1 MNVCVCC
8 QSHGIFD
15 GSGEGFRWVVGV
27 ASLTGY
33 LMALVRGLDEC
44 MCVLPVS
51 RDI

>member
-1 MNVCVCC
+1 MGGGCC

-33 LMALVRGLDEC
+33 LMALVRGLDGWW
-44 MCVLPVS
+44 VLPVS

>member
-1 MNVCVCC
+1 MYVC
-8 QSHGIFD
+8 
-15 GSGEGFRWVVGV
+15 V

-33 LMALVRGLDEC
+33 LMALVRGLNEC

>member
-15 GSGEGFRWVVGV
+15 GFGEGFRLMYVCV

-33 LMALVRGLDEC
+33 LMALVRGLD
-44 MCVLPVS
+44 
-51 RDI
+51 